1 MGGDTTTPNPW
12 VWHTEDLEFRT
23 LRVSVDWNPN
33 SRVITGITM
42 YRDAGCQFT
51 RLLIGTSLD
60 GNPDNTDK
68 VIDCTGVVGDYKV
81 SPQTLNVLANRGAFH
96 IDDLLTFNITAA

>member
-1 MGGDTTTPNPW
+1 
-12 VWHTEDLEFRT
+12 
-23 LRVSVDWNPN
+23 
-33 SRVITGITM
+33 
-42 YRDAGCQFT
+42 
-51 RLLIGTSLD
+51 
-60 GNPDNTDK
+60 